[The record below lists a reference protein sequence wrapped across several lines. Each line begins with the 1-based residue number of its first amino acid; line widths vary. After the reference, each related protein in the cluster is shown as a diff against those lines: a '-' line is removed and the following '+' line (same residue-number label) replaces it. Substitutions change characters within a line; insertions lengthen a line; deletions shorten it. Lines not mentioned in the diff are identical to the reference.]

1 MQVNTNE
8 NTLIAKIVGLVIA
21 LVVVG
26 MVLVPFVT
34 DATTTEATLINN
46 GYMRMAHYDTTE
58 EVTLEWDP
66 ATPTIFT
73 VNGEDVPI
81 ALDSSLNNLSVTILG
96 DTNWVVRLDFKSN
109 GDVNRL
115 SYIPANGSAVNA
127 TVADNQS
134 VSITM
139 SDGSMSGTMGADSI
153 SNTYSDIYAPALDGE
168 YVMKKSNESAYI
180 HADSFIFAY
189 GLTFIDAATLG
200 IEISGDYEDG
210 ITSSVWRGANNFEI
224 SDLTINATP
233 NSKYVGT
240 YDLQNITLNATKLDT
255 SVVTAVTYSYFLV
268 PYEVTSELSQ
278 HASNIEITLY
288 QMIPILVVLGLV
300 VAIVGM
306 FAYNKY
312 GN

>member
-1 MQVNTNE
+1 MKTNIL
-8 NTLIAKIVGLVIA
+8 TLAIVLTVGVILA
-21 LVVVG
+21 GSLLAPVIN
-26 MVLVPFVT
+26 
-34 DATTTEATLINN
+34 DATTTETTLINN
-46 GYMRMAHYDTTE
+46 GYMRMSHYDTTE
-58 EVTLEWDP
+58 DVTLEWDP
-66 ATPTIFT
+66 AAPTIFT

-81 ALDSSLNNLSVTILG
+81 TLDSSLNNLSVTILG
-96 DTNWVVRLDFKSN
+96 DTNWVVRLDLKSN

-115 SYIPANGSAVNA
+115 SYIPSSGSAVNA

-139 SDGSMSGTMGADSI
+139 SGGSMSGTMGTTSI
-153 SNTYSDIYAPALDGE
+153 SNTYSDIYAPTLDGE

-189 GLTFIDAATLG
+189 GLTFIGAATLG

-210 ITSSVWRGANNFEI
+210 VTSSVWRGATNFEI

-255 SVVTAVTYSYFLV
+255 SEVTAVTYSYFLV

-278 HASNIEITLY
+278 HLSDGEIAILKAL
-288 QMIPILVVLGLV
+288 PILIIAALV
-300 VAIVGM
+300 VMAAGSL
-306 FAYNKY
+306 YLKRDD
-312 GN
+312 